1 MTGILQNIEAHK
13 GQKIEAAEASGSP
26 PARPTGQIYLDKA
39 FFELLVGSYRR
50 IVGNALFTENCD
62 EYWLYNQAPFA
73 VVAHNADP
81 DPVFIYAN
89 IAAQRCFGY
98 GWSEFT
104 SLPSRLSAE
113 PINRADRQILL
124 DKVKKDGHYSGYC
137 GVRITKSGRRFS
149 IDDGCIW
156 QLTDHD
162 GSTHGQAA
170 TFSPPDGVSQTYLAT
185 T

>member
-1 MTGILQNIEAHK
+1 MTGILQ
-13 GQKIEAAEASGSP
+13 KIEANKGRKIEPAVASESP
-26 PARPTGQIYLDKA
+26 HLDKP

-50 IVGNALFTENCD
+50 IVGDALFPENCD
-62 EYWLYNQAPFA
+62 EHWLYNQAPFA

-124 DKVKKDGHYSGYC
+124 DKVKKDGHYSGYF
-137 GVRITKSGRRFS
+137 GVRIAKSGRRFS

-170 TFSPPDGVSQTYLAT
+170 TFSPPS
-185 T
+185 